1 MGETSIKL
9 KLEIMEITSIF
20 IVTDYKTGK
29 QEEVTVTGS
38 GQDAIKVLVKEYPRH
53 TKFVL
58 DGFEIDGDYKP
69 LYIKRWYND

>member
-1 MGETSIKL
+1 MQ
-9 KLEIMEITSIF
+9 ITSIF

-29 QEEVTVTGS
+29 QEEVTVEGA
-38 GQDAIKVLVKEYPRH
+38 GQEAIKAVAKEYPRH